1 MEFKKARKNLD
12 REDGFSLMELIVVI
26 VVTGII
32 IVTTLPFFKIGVQSY
47 VSVRSGKDMMQSARI
62 GLNRMMAEMRLIESS
77 GYIDY
82 GYSDEIQFDLPG
94 ENNIT
99 YVFSDGQI
107 FRESKILVDGVR
119 SFTIRYYKADGSQK
133 ATPFWWE
140 NDIWRISV
148 EMEVGDDE
156 SQMILTGQVSP
167 RKFHI

>member
-1 MEFKKARKNLD
+1 
-12 REDGFSLMELIVVI
+12 
-26 VVTGII
+26 
-32 IVTTLPFFKIGVQSY
+32 
-47 VSVRSGKDMMQSARI
+47 
-62 GLNRMMAEMRLIESS
+62 MMAEMRLIETS
-77 GYIDY
+77 GMIDY

-99 YVFSDGQI
+99 YQFSGGQLL
-107 FRESKILVDGVR
+107 RESKILVDGVR
-119 SFTIRYYKADGSQK
+119 NFTISYYKADGSQK

-140 NDIWRISV
+140 NDIWRIRV